1 MRPSPHLL
9 GPGFLRRSLDEFKRL
24 SNIALKQEGLRTP
37 TKPYVL
43 LDFSNQTSL
52 ESCKTLSDA
61 DIGGFS
67 KASLE
72 HISATAT
79 TPPHARFSGNISIE
93 LPSNRPQVHRTGY
106 AAWRSVDRGF
116 TMFGKSLWDIDP
128 YTYLA
133 LRFRSDG
140 RKYHVNVQT
149 ESIVPTDLHQHRLYA
164 QRPGE
169 WETVL
174 IKWND
179 FVRTNHGTVVEP
191 QSEMLRQKVRTV
203 GIGLIDRIP
212 GNFELDISRVWAT
225 NGLTDADMAES
236 RQMRPT
242 DGQLQDTEKQS
253 AERENGLR

>member
-1 MRPSPHLL
+1 MRPSLHLL
-9 GPGFLRRSLDEFKRL
+9 APGFFRRSLDEFKRL

-43 LDFSNQTSL
+43 LDFSDQTSL

-67 KASLE
+67 RVSLE

-106 AAWRSVDRGF
+106 AAWRSIDRGF
-116 TMFGKSLWDIDP
+116 TLFGKSLWDIDP

-140 RKYHVNVQT
+140 RKYLVNVQT
-149 ESIVPTDLHQHRLYA
+149 DSIVPTDLHQHRLYA

-174 IKWND
+174 INWNE
-179 FVRTNHGTVVEP
+179 FVRTNHGAVVEP

-203 GIGLIDRIP
+203 GIGLIDRVP
-212 GNFELDISRVWAT
+212 GDFELGISRVWAT
-225 NGLTDADMAES
+225 NGLTDTDLAES
-236 RQMRPT
+236 RRLRPT
-242 DGQLQDTEKQS
+242 DWQLQDMEKQS